1 MQIKGMAA
9 TQHFSPVPGGK
20 DRENQWGWKN

>member
-9 TQHFSPVPGGK
+9 MQHFRPVPGGK
-20 DRENQWGWKN
+20 DRENRRGWKN